1 MKSEGQRK
9 EGVDRKEGIGGE
21 QQGSTGEHRGTAGKH
36 RGAQGSTGER
46 GTNESR

>member
-21 QQGSTGEHRGTAGKH
+21 QQGSTGE
-36 RGAQGSTGER
+36 R